1 MPNINGAEEVRPLN
15 SAEEEAQ
22 PPRTAEEIAFDRIRE
37 RVSELDDLDAR
48 LQRIND
54 LLAEDKAEP
63 EPEFEPEFEPEPKY
77 QQVNDEAENEADNEA
92 QTVEKEFLPNM
103 PLSPKAR
110 AVLAVANASS
120 WQILLGFG
128 ISFAVRVGILGIWLG
143 SWLDKRYFSGEG
155 FFAMGMILL
164 VLAYSFYMLYRD
176 VMRQKRLQEEVV
188 RQELAAGKNN
198 FTQK

>member
-63 EPEFEPEFEPEPKY
+63 EFEAEFEPEPKY
-77 QQVNDEAENEADNEA
+77 QQVNDEAENEVDNEA

-110 AVLAVANASS
+110 AVLAAANASS

-143 SWLDKRYFSGEG
+143 SWLDKRYFGGEG

-176 VMRQKRLQEEVV
+176 VMRQDRLQEEAV

>member
-1 MPNINGAEEVRPLN
+1 MPNINGAEEVRLLN

-63 EPEFEPEFEPEPKY
+63 EPEYEPELESEPKY

-110 AVLAVANASS
+110 AVLAAANASS

-143 SWLDKRYFSGEG
+143 SWLDKRYFGGEG